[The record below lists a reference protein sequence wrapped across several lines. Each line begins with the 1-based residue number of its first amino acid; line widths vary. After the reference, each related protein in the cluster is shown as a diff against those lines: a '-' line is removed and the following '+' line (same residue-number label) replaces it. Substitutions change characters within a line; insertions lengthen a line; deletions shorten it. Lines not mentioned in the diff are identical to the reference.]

1 MIRFALAVAALVALP
16 TSLSAQGADPLIGNW
31 MRDDGG
37 RTVRISKC
45 GESYCGSIAAIK
57 DPNDKAKVGQSVF
70 SGIKQ
75 SAPGKYTGTAID
87 PDDGKQY
94 SGSFTL
100 NGNTL
105 SAGGCALGGLICR
118 TRNYRRM

>member
-1 MIRFALAVAALVALP
+1 MIRFATVVAALTAL
-16 TSLSAQGADPLIGNW
+16 SSAAIAQAADPLVGNW

-37 RTVRISKC
+37 RAVRIFKC
-45 GESYCGSIAAIK
+45 GETYCGSISAIK
-57 DPNDKAKVGQSVF
+57 DPSDKAKVGQAVF
-70 SGIKQ
+70 SGIKP

-94 SGSFTL
+94 SGTFTL
-100 NGNTL
+100 NGNAL